1 MFVERIEASTM
12 DREFYILSTI
22 TIYFDKLNLET
33 IGKTAELKLKYQSTD
48 YWFSP
53 ASFKNCL
60 IIYIR
65 HVDEKFEDINA
76 RMKNIEKLNFT
87 FLLMLFDFKPYYS
100 FLSDLFIRELQ
111 IKQV

>member
-1 MFVERIEASTM
+1 MIVERIETSTI
-12 DREFYILSTI
+12 DRKFYILSTI
-22 TIYFDKLNLET
+22 TIFFDELTLET
-33 IGKTAELKLKYQSTD
+33 IGTTTQLKLKYPSND

-53 ASFKNCL
+53 ASFKNC
-60 IIYIR
+60 IVIYIK
-65 HVDEKFEDINA
+65 HVDEKFEDINS
-76 RMKNIEKLNFT
+76 RMKNIKNLNFT

>member
-1 MFVERIEASTM
+1 MIVERIEASTM

-22 TIYFDKLNLET
+22 TIFFDELNLET
-33 IGKTAELKLKYQSTD
+33 IGKTSELKLKYQSTD

-60 IIYIR
+60 IIYIK
-65 HVDEKFEDINA
+65 HVDEKFEDIEIK
-76 RMKNIEKLNFT
+76 MKQIENLNFT

-100 FLSDLFIRELQ
+100 FLCDLFTRTL
-111 IKQV
+111 

>member
-1 MFVERIEASTM
+1 MFVERIKTSTM

-22 TIYFDKLNLET
+22 TIFFDELNLET
-33 IGKTAELKLKYQSTD
+33 IGKTSELKLKYPSTD

-60 IIYIR
+60 IIYIK
-65 HVDEKFEDINA
+65 HVDEKFEDIEIK
-76 RMKNIEKLNFT
+76 MKQIENLNFT

-100 FLSDLFIRELQ
+100 FLCDLFTRTLE
-111 IKQV
+111 IK